1 MSGFQEEALHL
12 FPLQR
17 GSYGSWGERAYNDL
31 RKTQGK
37 NFRHEKNKK
46 KKGSYRGGMLDM
58 TVNSIKFDSD

>member
-1 MSGFQEEALHL
+1 MTNRTAKTQGKAI
-12 FPLQR
+12 R
-17 GSYGSWGERAYNDL
+17 GSFGSWGERAYNDL

-46 KKGSYRGGMLDM
+46 KKGSYRGGILDM